1 MFWPPYAPRSA
12 RELGLLWAIVVMDP
26 YRNQEGRQFLPSIF
40 CCICICAG
48 LRELGAQNPIHN
60 TQIAFGAKI
69 WFLMYY
75 FFHIQSILTACGIL
89 YNIFYG
95 NNGWSRRYT
104 VNRPLLLRKAFGID
118 KNRYPLVFDK
128 AVRNTNEHFDERFDA
143 FGWDI
148 GDYNL
153 LDHNTPPD
161 MRTAILKENHLR
173 TFDRSNNC
181 YYTYVRHQGKFVQKS
196 VDFQELIMQLLSTRK
211 RITTN
216 PIMES
221 RWKDQMPGDILSR

>member
-1 MFWPPYAPRSA
+1 
-12 RELGLLWAIVVMDP
+12 
-26 YRNQEGRQFLPSIF
+26 
-40 CCICICAG
+40 
-48 LRELGAQNPIHN
+48 
-60 TQIAFGAKI
+60 
-69 WFLMYY
+69 MYY

-95 NNGWSRRYT
+95 NNGRSRRYT

-181 YYTYVRHQGKFVQKS
+181 YYTYVRHQGEFVQKS
-196 VDFQELIMQLLSTRK
+196 VDFRELLMQLLAMRE

-216 PIMES
+216 PILES